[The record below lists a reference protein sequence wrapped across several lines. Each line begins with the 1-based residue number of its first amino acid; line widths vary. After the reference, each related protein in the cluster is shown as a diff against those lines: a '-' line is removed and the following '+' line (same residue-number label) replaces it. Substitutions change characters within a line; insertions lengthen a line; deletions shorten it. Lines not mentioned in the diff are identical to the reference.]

1 MVLISFSI
9 GFIKGAFLKVE
20 QVKGLGVLN
29 NNGCFY
35 IYRDKSVI
43 LN

>member
-1 MVLISFSI
+1 VLIGFNI
-9 GFIKGAFLKVE
+9 GFIKGAFLKIKQVE
-20 QVKGLGVLN
+20 GLGVLN
-29 NNGCFY
+29 DNGCFY